1 MIGELEMKSPRPLKR
16 GLLLMFVL
24 STAVLSGYFLLSSDL
39 NTRVLYKGKPL
50 EKWFY
55 GERDEFFQESTRT
68 KAQEAINAL
77 GTNAFPFLLSNLKTR
92 RGDQARY
99 LKLYRI
105 LPRWIQIRIPTPL
118 SGDDVRTITLGHI
131 MKMPNLPGTQ
141 VRLLTD
147 CVPTFANPRV
157 RLQALNL
164 IRMKY
169 QSEPSYLELC
179 HKLMNDWHPGI
190 KLEAAIY
197 LGEFGL
203 TSDPCEPELFAI
215 LHSAITNTTERKMNL
230 DFNGYR
236 FQQQPPGGTGVF
248 TFPLPSGF
256 PPPTVTPDEALRN
269 RVLTALYRLE
279 RHLTKEQQEAF
290 RDAINQH

>member
-24 STAVLSGYFLLSSDL
+24 STAVLSGYFRLSSDL

-77 GTNAFPFLLSNLKTR
+77 GTNAFPFLLSNLKTK
-92 RGDQARY
+92 RGDQAGY

-118 SGDDVRTITLGHI
+118 SGDDVRTISLGHI
-131 MKMPNLPGTQ
+131 MKMPNLPGPQ
-141 VRLLTD
+141 VRLLAD

-164 IRMKY
+164 IRMKD
-169 QSEPSYLELC
+169 QLDPSYLELC
-179 HKLMNDWHPGI
+179 HKLMNDSQPGI

-203 TSDPCEPELFAI
+203 TADPCEPGLFSI
-215 LHSAITNTTERKMNL
+215 LYSAITERKMNL
-230 DFNGYR
+230 DFTGYR

-248 TFPLPSGF
+248 TFPLPSSF
-256 PPPTVTPDEALRN
+256 PQPTETPDEVLRK
-269 RVLTALYRLE
+269 RILTALYRLE
-279 RHLTKEQQEAF
+279 RHLSKEQQDAF
-290 RDAINQH
+290 RKAINQR